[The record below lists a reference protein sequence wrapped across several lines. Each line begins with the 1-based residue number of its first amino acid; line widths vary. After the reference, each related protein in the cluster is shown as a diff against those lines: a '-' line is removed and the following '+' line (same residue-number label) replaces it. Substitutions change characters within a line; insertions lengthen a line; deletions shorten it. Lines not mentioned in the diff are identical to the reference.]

1 MPDKQTVPGSAQPNT
16 GKAANNT
23 LTTGG
28 YAHNWP
34 LAVPARAPKIF
45 KGPGAYQQHYQGPS
59 ARFSGR
65 NSYDVH
71 EQYPQ
76 PYGEHHEQYTGTG
89 SKQHKQGHKH
99 ASMPKKD
106 ALSKKELAKKTV
118 WELMLHSAGRAPTPG
133 PQSHE
138 EYYDLWREYSSVRR
152 VYNKLEIEPRF
163 NPCKFVKDWHRDT
176 RVTFGVL
183 VSRRGVINTVTA
195 NGGNPVGLAFP
206 QIVVREGSALVVYSF
221 SGPKQVPG
229 RPEMAFPGES
239 WSNRVAMHVHVS
251 LPVAV
256 PVCNWPASGSTCTL
270 LSPILGA
277 L

>member
-1 MPDKQTVPGSAQPNT
+1 VAP
-16 GKAANNT
+16 
-23 LTTGG
+23 
-28 YAHNWP
+28 
-34 LAVPARAPKIF
+34 RAPKIF
-45 KGPGAYQQHYQGPS
+45 KGPGEYQQQQQHYQGYS
-59 ARFSGR
+59 AQFSGR

-71 EQYPQ
+71 EQYPH
-76 PYGEHHEQYTGTG
+76 PYGEHHEQYTGKG

-99 ASMPKKD
+99 TSMPKKD

-138 EYYDLWREYSSVRR
+138 EYYDLWRDYSSVRR
-152 VYNKLEIEPRF
+152 VYNKLDLEPRY

-183 VSRRGVINTVTA
+183 VSRRGVIDTVTA
-195 NGGNPVGLAFP
+195 NGGNPIGLAFP

-229 RPEMAFPGES
+229 RPEMAFPGETQCS
-239 WSNRVAMHVHVS
+239 RLPRMCMQVLLLLCSACS
-251 LPVAV
+251 LPVAEH
-256 PVCNWPASGSTCTL
+256 PYVCNLVHDGVL
-270 LSPILGA
+270 LFHAVCSSCA
-277 L
+277 E